1 MRILFAASEVVP
13 FAKTGG
19 LADVAGALPKA
30 LRKLGHDV
38 RVVLPRYRIVDAA
51 GHRLTP
57 LLDAVAVPVAGR
69 VERAAILEGRIPPD
83 VPAYFVRCDR
93 YFDRDG
99 LYQVQGVDYPDN
111 AERFA
116 FFSRAILELARALDL
131 RPEVIHCHDWQTG
144 LVPVYLRTLY
154 ANDPALA
161 PAGVLFTIHNMGYQG
176 LFPPEA
182 LDSFGLGRDMF
193 TPGGIEFYGRVNLL
207 KAGLVFSDL
216 LNAVSRR
223 YSREIQ
229 TEEFGLGLDGV
240 LRARSKD
247 VFGILNGI
255 DQEEWDPA
263 TDQYL
268 AARYDH
274 RDLAGKAACK
284 ADLQRA
290 VGLRAD
296 PAAPLFGV
304 ISRLAEQKGM
314 DLVADS
320 LETIL
325 EVGGQFVLL
334 GTGEPAL
341 EDRFRAAAVANPGRV
356 AAVIGFDLALSHKIE
371 AGADFFLM
379 PSRYEPCGLNQ
390 MYSLRY
396 GTIPIVRAT
405 GGLDDTVIP
414 YNRRTGEGNGLKF
427 EAATADAL
435 CLAICRAAALY
446 RNPAA
451 RQHLIANGMRGDF
464 SWDRS
469 AREYEAL
476 YREAARR
483 RALSAQAEVPGM
495 RRA

>member
-1 MRILFAASEVVP
+1 M
-13 FAKTGG
+13 
-19 LADVAGALPKA
+19 
-30 LRKLGHDV
+30 
-38 RVVLPRYRIVDAA
+38 VDA
-51 GHRLTP
+51 GKHRLAP

-69 VERAAILEGRIPPD
+69 VETAEILEGRIPPD
-83 VPAYFVRCDR
+83 VPAYFVRCDP

-99 LYQVQGVDYPDN
+99 LYQVQGVDHPDN

-116 FFSRAILELARALDL
+116 FFSRAVLELARALEL

-144 LVPVYLRTLY
+144 LVPAYLRTLY
-154 ANDPALA
+154 ARDPALA

-176 LFPPEA
+176 LFPPGA
-182 LDSFGLGRDMF
+182 LDIIGLGRDLF
-193 TPGGIEFYGRVNLL
+193 TAAGIEFYGRVNLL

-216 LNAVSRR
+216 LNTVSRR

-229 TEEFGLGLDGV
+229 TEEFGHGLDGV
-240 LRARSKD
+240 LRARSGD
-247 VFGILNGI
+247 VFGVLNAI
-255 DQEEWDPA
+255 DTEEWNPA

-268 AARYDH
+268 AARYTH
-274 RDLAGKAACK
+274 RDLAGKATCK
-284 ADLQRA
+284 ADVQRA
-290 VGLRAD
+290 VGLRPD

-314 DLVADS
+314 DLVADA

-325 EVGGQFVLL
+325 EVGGQLVLL

-341 EDRFRAAAVANPGRV
+341 EEQFRTAAVEHAGRV
-356 AAVIGFDLALSHKIE
+356 AAVIGFDVALSHKIE

-435 CLAICRAAALY
+435 CLAIYRAATLY
-446 RNPAA
+446 RDPAA
-451 RQHLIANGMRGDF
+451 RQRVTANAMQGDY

-483 RALSAQAEVPGM
+483 RAGA
-495 RRA
+495 

>member
-38 RVVLPRYRIVDAA
+38 RVVLPRYRMVDAA
-51 GHRLTP
+51 KHRLAP

-69 VERAAILEGRIPPD
+69 VETASVLEARIPPD
-83 VPAYFVRCDR
+83 VPAYLVRCDR

-99 LYQVQGVDYPDN
+99 LYQVQGVDHPDN

-116 FFSRAILELARALDL
+116 FFSRAVLELARALDL
-131 RPEVIHCHDWQTG
+131 RPDVIHCHDWQTG
-144 LVPVYLRTLY
+144 LVPTYLRTLH
-154 ANDPALA
+154 ANDPALGR
-161 PAGVLFTIHNMGYQG
+161 AGVLFTIHNLGYQG
-176 LFPPEA
+176 LFPA
-182 LDSFGLGRDMF
+182 KTLDTIGLGRDLF
-193 TPGGIEFYGRVNLL
+193 TPSAIEFFGQVNLL
-207 KAGLVFSDL
+207 KAGLVFSDIL
-216 LNAVSRR
+216 TTVSRR
-223 YSREIQ
+223 YSQEIQ
-229 TEEFGLGLDGV
+229 TAEFGCGLEGV

-255 DQEEWDPA
+255 DEEEWDPA
-263 TDQYL
+263 RDPHL
-268 AARYDH
+268 AARYTPES
-274 RDLAGKAACK
+274 LAGKAACK

-290 VGLRAD
+290 VGLRPD
-296 PAAPLFGV
+296 PATPLFGV
-304 ISRLAEQKGM
+304 ISRLAEQKGI
-314 DLVADS
+314 DLVAES
-320 LETIL
+320 LEAIL
-325 EVGGQFVLL
+325 DVGGQLVLL

-341 EDRFRAAAVANPGRV
+341 EERFRAAAAAHAGRV
-356 AAVIGFDLALSHKIE
+356 AAVIGFDVALSHKIE

-405 GGLDDTVIP
+405 GGLDDTVTP
-414 YNRRTGEGNGLKF
+414 FDRRTGQGNGLKL

-435 CLAICRAAALY
+435 SLAIYRAAGLY
-446 RNPAA
+446 RDPAA
-451 RQHLIANGMRGDF
+451 WRRLVANAMQGDF

-476 YREAARR
+476 YREVARR
-483 RALSAQAEVPGM
+483 RAAA
-495 RRA
+495 